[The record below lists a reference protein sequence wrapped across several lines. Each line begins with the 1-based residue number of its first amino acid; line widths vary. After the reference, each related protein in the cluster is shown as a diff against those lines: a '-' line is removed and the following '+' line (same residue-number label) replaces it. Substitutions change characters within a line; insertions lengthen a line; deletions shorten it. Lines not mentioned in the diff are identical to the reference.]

1 MIKKLMFM
9 TEISAAGLGTSA
21 LDVHAKGKKYLLK
34 CTAKIQSRIPER
46 KGKGIYFSKRASQ

>member
-1 MIKKLMFM
+1 MCI

>member
-9 TEISAAGLGTSA
+9 TEISAAGLGTSV

-34 CTAKIQSRIPER
+34 RTAKIQSRIQER
-46 KGKGIYFSKRASQ
+46 KRNLLQ